1 MAVVS
6 LDDIKIQVRVIENED
21 WFDDELLQK
30 ITAAQSHIERLLGF
44 KLDDVTYPTT
54 DGVTYPS
61 TVPAALR
68 ECVLQLAAHWFE
80 HREAVGIGDSA
91 QVMPLGVEDV
101 VREFRNWSWS

>member
-6 LDDIKIQVRVIENED
+6 LNEIKAHLRVDFNDD
-21 WFDDELLQK
+21 DDSILQK
-30 ITAAQSHIERLLGF
+30 VSAAQSHIERLLGF
-44 KLDDVTYPTT
+44 KLDDATYPDT
-54 DGVTYPS
+54 DGATYPD
-61 TVPAALR
+61 TVPAGLR

-91 QVMPLGVEDV
+91 QVIMPLGVEDV